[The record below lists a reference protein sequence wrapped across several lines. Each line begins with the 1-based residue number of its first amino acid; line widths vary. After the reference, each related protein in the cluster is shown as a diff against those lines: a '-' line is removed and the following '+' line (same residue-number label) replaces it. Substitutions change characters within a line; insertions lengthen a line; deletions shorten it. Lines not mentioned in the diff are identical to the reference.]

1 VNYTVIDCAQRSDAW
16 RTARLGRLTGSRAA
30 MMKATTRS
38 GDEAAA
44 RRNLRTGLGL
54 ERVTKNPADRAF
66 TTRVV
71 THGVD
76 FEPMALGIHEARSGY
91 VLTQP
96 GFLSCGPVMV
106 GCSLDGAVYKDGRIE
121 GIVEAKCP
129 ESATHYRYLLTREI
143 PDDYRWQCI
152 HNMWVSGAQWCDF
165 ISFDPDFPEDIQYL
179 CVRMKRDEK
188 EITAY
193 AAEAKRF
200 LVEVSIEVEDIQ
212 KLLNRVRK
220 IA

>member
-1 VNYTVIDCAQRSDAW
+1 
-16 RTARLGRLTGSRAA
+16 
-30 MMKATTRS
+30 MMATTRG

-54 ERVTKNPADRAF
+54 ERVTKKAADRAF
-66 TTRVV
+66 ATRVV
-71 THGVD
+71 THGINT
-76 FEPMALGIHEARSGY
+76 EPLALGIYEARSGNI
-91 VLTQP
+91 LSRT

-106 GCSLDGAVYKDGRIE
+106 GCSLDGAVGNME

-129 ESATHYRYLLTREI
+129 ESATHYRYLLTGEI
-143 PDDYRWQCI
+143 PEDYRWQCI
-152 HNMWVSGAQWCDF
+152 HNLWVSGAKWCDF
-165 ISFDPDFPEDIQYL
+165 ISFDPDFPEDLQYL

-188 EITAY
+188 VIAAY
-193 AAEAKRF
+193 AADAKRF

-212 KLLNRVRK
+212 KLRK